1 MVELPKE
8 RGLFTRLAEKEY
20 YSCFEVY
27 ALQRTNDYYEKWQGQ
42 NLLGFSLMY
51 VRSVLVGE

>member
-20 YSCFEVY
+20 YSCFEIY
-27 ALQRTNDYYEKWQGQ
+27 AAVKEQYDYYEKWQGQ
-42 NLLGFSLMY
+42 NLLGFP
-51 VRSVLVGE
+51 